1 MLKADIVIIAR
12 SDTMKDKESHLVSE
26 IRSFNRFYTSILGL
40 LDRHILESP
49 YSLTEVRILLEINKM
64 KECTAN
70 KLISKLAI
78 DRGYMSRVLKRF
90 EANGLIVKENS
101 ATDRRITILC
111 LTVKGKQILFELED
125 RSAKQVERLIS
136 HLSDNEQQ
144 KLADAMKDIKS
155 ALLDGINP
163 VIIRSYQPTDLE
175 YIINRH
181 RELYDAEYGFGS
193 EFSDYV
199 EKYVLKFDEH
209 HDESKENI
217 WIAEADGKPI
227 GMIAIVR
234 ADEST
239 AQLRWFLIEPHMRGI
254 GLGYKLMKTAVDFC
268 KEKNY
273 THVFL
278 WTVSILEAARSLYKQ
293 FGFELTESKVN
304 ESWGEHLM
312 EERWDLDL
320 QIKKDSAL

>member
-1 MLKADIVIIAR
+1 
-12 SDTMKDKESHLVSE
+12 MKNKEDSLVPE
-26 IRSFNRFYTSILGL
+26 IRSFNRFYTNILGL
-40 LDRHILESP
+40 LDKHILNSP

-70 KLISKLAI
+70 KLISKLSI

-90 EANGLIVKENS
+90 EANGLIIKENS
-101 ATDRRITILC
+101 SADRRITILC
-111 LTVKGKQILFELED
+111 LTEKGKQILSELED
-125 RSAKQVERLIS
+125 RSSKQVEHLIN
-136 HLSDNEQQ
+136 HLSNSEQQ
-144 KLADAMKDIKS
+144 KLVDSMKNIKN
-155 ALLDGINP
+155 ALLDGICP
-163 VIIRSYQPTDLE
+163 VTIRTYEPQDLE

-181 RELYDAEYGFGS
+181 RELYDLEYGFGS

-217 WIAEADGKPI
+217 WIAEAEGKPI
-227 GMIAIVR
+227 GMIAIVSVD
-234 ADEST
+234 AST

-268 KEKNY
+268 REKNY
-273 THVFL
+273 KHVFL
-278 WTVSILEAARSLYKQ
+278 WTVSILEAARSLYKH
-293 FGFELTESKVN
+293 FSFKLTESKAN

-312 EERWDLDL
+312 EERWDLEL
-320 QIKKDSAL
+320 